1 MRVLAFALLWGL
13 SLSALAD
20 AIPTRIAIS
29 YSIRSGALE
38 GEANDT
44 LEIKQENGTRNYAI
58 SSAIRALGLLA
69 LAQSGNIL
77 RDSVGTI
84 TEQGLQPSRFFD
96 QRPGKLPRVSTFDW
110 EKGLLTINNR
120 GSEQQKPLPIG
131 TQDRLSFLYC
141 FAFSPPPNDGP
152 LEVYETDGRTLKL
165 VHYVVDKETLKTPIG
180 ELETIVLTKLLHG
193 DDKLVRKIWLAPAY
207 YMLPVRIVS
216 TESDLLL
223 DHMVTRIS
231 YGDAS
236 GLRLEIE
243 LLP

>member
-20 AIPTRIAIS
+20 AIPTRIAIN

-84 TEQGLQPSRFFD
+84 TEQGLRPSRFFD
-96 QRPGKLPRVSTFDW
+96 QRPDKLPRVSTFDW

-120 GSEQQKPLPIG
+120 GNEQQKPLPIG